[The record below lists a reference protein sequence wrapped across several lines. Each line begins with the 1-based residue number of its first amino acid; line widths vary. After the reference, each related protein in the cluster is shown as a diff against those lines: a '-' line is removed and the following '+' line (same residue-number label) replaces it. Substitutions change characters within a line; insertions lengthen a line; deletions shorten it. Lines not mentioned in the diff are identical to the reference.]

1 MVLSKM
7 ELPKV
12 SVIVPIYHS
21 EPYLERCCRSLF
33 SQTLDD
39 IECLFIIDGYSSSAE
54 TIIAE
59 VLADYPLRKDQIR
72 ILRHENNLGTSFSRQ
87 EGHDQAK
94 GEFLYHCDSDDWLEA
109 DALKTV
115 YVKAKSEQADL
126 VFFDYV
132 RHYEDTGKEVV
143 YRSAHVEQ
151 GIISTMDGTLCNKLI
166 SKHLLTTNN
175 LRFPVGINWGEDLC
189 MSVLLQ
195 ILAQKIIYLPKVFYH
210 YCMHKDSFTTSIDEQ
225 KYLQLVSC
233 PQYLEQEFAKRQ
245 LHDRYSSLLL
255 QMKFEVKEYYLIHP
269 SLRNIQKWLT
279 IYPECHSAIW
289 QYQSVPFYL
298 KTVSWFA
305 VNHLQWAAEFLLH
318 CRSLIHRI
326 RS

>member
-1 MVLSKM
+1 M

-59 VLADYPLRKDQIR
+59 VLADYSKRKDQIR
-72 ILRHENNLGTSFSRQ
+72 ILRHEKNLGTSFSRQ
-87 EGHDQAK
+87 EGHDQAM
-94 GEFLYHCDSDDWLEA
+94 GEFLYHCDSDDWLEPE
-109 DALKTV
+109 ALETV
-115 YVKAKSEQADL
+115 YDKAKSEHADL

-132 RHYEDTGKEVV
+132 RHYEDTSQEIV

-166 SKHLLTTNN
+166 RKQLLASHN

-195 ILAQKIIYLPKVFYH
+195 LLASKIIYLPKVLYH
-210 YCMHKDSFTTSIDEQ
+210 YCLHKESFTTSIDEQ

-318 CRSLIHRI
+318 CRALIYSI